1 MTVHTVLVE
10 KHTVQMY
17 IVLIDVLFMS
27 NYECYVV
34 SLIPVLQSLTPPI
47 YAIVPKLAHFGKH
60 FLPLLWLVLTYQ
72 FPKSAAHSLYSLDV
86 HAQDSPSPA
95 FDQCQHACKTAYM
108 VYMNKGWE

>member
-72 FPKSAAHSLYSLDV
+72 FPKSAEHSLYSLDQCSRTGILHLQLLISV
-86 HAQDSPSPA
+86 SMHAKQPTWS
-95 FDQCQHACKTAYM
+95 T
-108 VYMNKGWE
+108 